1 MIKFILAGIWISAV
15 TVASVFFA
23 FQYGQEAREGE
34 AEPSF
39 FGGLDYVTTDVVS
52 VPVLNGNQIHGYF
65 LARLVY
71 TAEAKKLRAMTMP
84 PDAIIFDEVYSH
96 LYANPVIDLSRE
108 EGIDL
113 DRFRAGIRDSVNRR
127 LGQKLIHD
135 VLVEQMDFLTKEEIR
150 NSTMRSWVSSEID
163 EQRGAGTR

>member
-71 TAEAKKLRAMTMP
+71 TAEASKLHKMTLP
-84 PDAIIFDEVYSH
+84 PQAIIFDEVYSH
-96 LYANPVIDLSRE
+96 LFGHPDIDFPNGRGL
-108 EGIDL
+108 DL
-113 DRFRAGIRDSVNRR
+113 DAFRNGIRESINLRV
-127 LGQKLIHD
+127 GEELIHD
-135 VLVEQMDFLTKEEIR
+135 VLVEQMDYLTKTEIR
-150 NSTMRSWVSSEID
+150 DNTI
-163 EQRGAGTR
+163 RGVVESRLP